1 MNTLNL
7 SRTVGAF
14 LLLLAALSNTRRTFA
29 AEPVVHA
36 VIVGDT
42 SPAAEWGKH
51 AVNITMDTTTMFASI
66 TSGLPQAQCEIYP
79 LTLEE
84 DDWATAQNVL
94 QQIDDVTLASRD
106 TLLFYFSGHGGAD
119 DQGHYFKL
127 AGGKLYRDKL
137 KQVMQKKGAR
147 LNVLLSD
154 CCNVRGDGFAYFAPA
169 IDDTSP
175 SRPTPLF
182 DSLLLRPSGWVD
194 INASSPGEAA
204 FFKNPPPDAN
214 LFDDPTYMP
223 GSLFTT
229 ALTDYFQNRRSQS
242 PGWSELVREIS
253 VDVHLAFRANYP
265 QGAARAKGLP
275 VQRAQHVHAIQ

>member
-94 QQIDDVTLASRD
+94 QQI
-106 TLLFYFSGHGGAD
+106 
-119 DQGHYFKL
+119 
-127 AGGKLYRDKL
+127 
-137 KQVMQKKGAR
+137 
-147 LNVLLSD
+147 
-154 CCNVRGDGFAYFAPA
+154 
-169 IDDTSP
+169 
-175 SRPTPLF
+175 
-182 DSLLLRPSGWVD
+182 
-194 INASSPGEAA
+194 E
-204 FFKNPPPDAN
+204 
-214 LFDDPTYMP
+214 
-223 GSLFTT
+223 
-229 ALTDYFQNRRSQS
+229 
-242 PGWSELVREIS
+242 
-253 VDVHLAFRANYP
+253 P
-265 QGAARAKGLP
+265 Q
-275 VQRAQHVHAIQ
+275 